1 MKYTLRMLRAMKNM
15 SQREAAEAVGMKTN
29 SPWSVLENFDAKQAQ
44 QIADLFGVK
53 VEDIEFID
61 GLK

>member
-1 MKYTLRMLRAMKNM
+1 MKNM

-29 SPWSVLENFDAKQAQ
+29 SPWSILENFDAKQAQ